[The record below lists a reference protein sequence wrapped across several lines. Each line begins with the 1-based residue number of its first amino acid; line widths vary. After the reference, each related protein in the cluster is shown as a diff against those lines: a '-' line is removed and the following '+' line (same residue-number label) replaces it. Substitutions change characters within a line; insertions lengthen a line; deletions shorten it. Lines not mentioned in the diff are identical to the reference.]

1 VRPAERPRRSDAPL
15 NATGEGRSR
24 HAWLAGTAVLAVL
37 AAAAARLLPVSEAA
51 LGSREERFL
60 SEAGRALDADA
71 ARMVET
77 AVRIQRS
84 SEFRGVV
91 DGGGAEVRPAR
102 LFTILAAALP
112 ADPGWGIVFLDATG
126 RAVAWTGDPTEI
138 EEDLGR
144 AEGGI
149 AVAFHTA
156 RFTVAWSSPRVVAG
170 ERRGLLVVSRRYPT
184 GLLRPD
190 LIEFFDL
197 SGGPTRL
204 RLRALASR
212 RPDRFVRLSF
222 ERAASGVAREDAA
235 RARALVPALFAAAI
249 VALLGVLF
257 GRTAPGLLAARLLLL
272 LGAPRADSGLWGRFE
287 GSGPA
292 EIGLLA
298 TPADVFL
305 TGLLALALLRLAW
318 PDERRAAGRS
328 LSAPL
333 RLLLGFPLAAL
344 PYLLGRV
351 VGENLPD
358 LFSSMDLVPEGLA
371 AYLVQAGGVSLVAS
385 AAGATALLWSPLA
398 SRIRPGFSF
407 VLGTGLL
414 AAAGSV
420 EGSPTGAALCG
431 LGAVVFGF
439 ALARRIGSEAERD
452 LLGRA
457 ATAVFLVAASCAPA
471 GVGLVHGKTRRIDAA
486 LEMADADVPAPG
498 SSSAIRAWESRVR
511 APELG
516 PWLPANDRTLVS
528 DLARALWIR
537 GAADG
542 FPGPGDLLRIR
553 DAGGK
558 VVSSFGLTRPGTE
571 AKGILSPA
579 EIPVPFSAEWV
590 RVAWLRE
597 SERDPLLAEAA
608 SDVLPAPVLVEQ
620 LEYDAAGRASGP
632 LRADPIELPARFRD
646 EARLKSVSTGQ
657 VLAVEGLRR
666 LRVRDRSPGYVAYV
680 APGESPVLSLGAA
693 VAAAESALPVV
704 FLVLLGGVRRARE
717 AGRRAVPLLRTY
729 RARLVTLVVLFGALP
744 LAGSVVVVRLALE
757 RYSARETERRARN
770 LLAEGRRALETR
782 LGGVVGPG
790 ELNRAAG
797 VIRSDLFLYRDGAR
811 AFASRA
817 TPVTAEIARGR
828 LAAPVAE
835 ALAEGRREASSPAF
849 RRTRSSPRLVEA
861 AEAVEGE
868 ERDALSVVVAED
880 EAARGALD
888 GIVLL
893 AVAVALGAFGLGG
906 RAALALGK
914 PVEDLIGAA
923 ERIGSGAEPP
933 PLEPPR
939 NVDLRRLVEAFT
951 AMGERVRD
959 RTASLARERETAVGL
974 LANLTAAVVL
984 FRREDGAVL
993 LSNAA
998 ADELI
1003 PGGTLPEKLS
1013 ALPWASVREVVEES
1027 AERRRTVERR
1037 VAVVADGRSHIFR
1050 VVVMELSSD
1059 ASGARALLLLEDLT
1073 EFVRADR
1080 LGAWVEA
1087 ARAVAHDVKNPLTP
1101 IRLAAERLLRLAARP
1116 EGVTPAAVAESGSNI
1131 LRQVGILTE
1140 RIGRLARFSDPA
1152 ALEPRSLDAD
1162 AVKGLLSAIAS
1173 DYAGV
1178 ENVRFGVEAAE
1189 GLPSVAADQ
1198 VLVRD
1203 ALTNLVVNALEA
1215 IGSRPGTV
1223 RLRVDACPLPGDRRG
1238 VRFTCADDG
1247 PGVPAEMLDRLF
1259 EPAFSTKSRGSGM
1272 GLATVRRAIERH
1284 GGVVFAELAPGGGL
1298 AVGFLLPAL

>member
-1 VRPAERPRRSDAPL
+1 MRPAERSRRSDETLTAP
-15 NATGEGRSR
+15 GEGRSR
-24 HAWLAGTAVLAVL
+24 LAWLAGAAALAVL
-37 AAAAARLLPVSEAA
+37 AAGAARLLPVSDAT
-51 LGSREERFL
+51 LRSREDRFAAG
-60 SEAGRALDADA
+60 AGRALDGDA
-71 ARMVET
+71 ARMIDT
-77 AVRIQRS
+77 AARIQRS

-102 LFTILAAALP
+102 LFSILAAELP
-112 ADPGWGIVFLDATG
+112 GDPGWGIVFLDATG
-126 RAVAWTGDPTEI
+126 RAVAWSGEPTEI
-138 EEDLGR
+138 EEDVGR
-144 AEGGI
+144 VEEGI

-170 ERRGLLVVSRRYPT
+170 ERRGILVVSRRYPT
-184 GLLRPD
+184 GILRPD
-190 LIEFFDL
+190 LIEFFGL
-197 SGGPTRL
+197 VGGPTRL

-212 RPDRFVRLSF
+212 RPDRFVRLAF
-222 ERAASGVAREDAA
+222 EPAPPGVAREDAA
-235 RARALVPALFAAAI
+235 RARALVPALVAAAI
-249 VALLGVLF
+249 VSLLGIVSS
-257 GRTAPGLLAARLLLL
+257 RTAPGLLAARLLLL
-272 LGAPRADSGLWGRFE
+272 LGAPRAESGLWGRIE
-287 GSGPA
+287 GGGPA
-292 EIGLLA
+292 GLGLLA

-318 PDERRAAGRS
+318 PGMRRAGP
-328 LSAPL
+328 LEISAPL
-333 RLLLGFPLAAL
+333 RLLLGLPLAAL

-351 VGENLPD
+351 VGENLPG

-371 AYLVQAGGVSLVAS
+371 AYLVQAGGVSLVAG
-385 AAGATALLWSPLA
+385 AAGATALLWAPLA
-398 SRIRPGFSF
+398 SRLRSGIL
-407 VLGTGLL
+407 VILGSGCLL
-414 AAAGSV
+414 AAGSV
-420 EGSPTGAALCG
+420 EGSPAGAALAG
-431 LGAVVFGF
+431 LGAVAFAL
-439 ALARRIGSEAERD
+439 ALARRAGSEAERD

-457 ATAVFLVAASCAPA
+457 ATAVFLVAASCASA
-471 GVGLVHGKTRRIDAA
+471 GVGLAHGKTRRIDAA
-486 LEMADADVPAPG
+486 LEGADAAVPSPEG
-498 SSSAIRAWESRVR
+498 PSAIGEWEARVG
-511 APELG
+511 APALG
-516 PWLPANDRTLVS
+516 PWLPAGDRTLVS
-528 DLARALWIR
+528 DIARALWIR
-537 GAADG
+537 GAANG
-542 FPGPGDLLRIR
+542 FPGAGDLLRIR

-558 VVSSFGLTRPGTE
+558 VVSAFGLTRPGAE
-571 AKGILSPA
+571 SRGVLSQA
-579 EIPVPFSAEWV
+579 EIPAPFSAEWV

-597 SERDPLLAEAA
+597 SDRDPLLADVAA
-608 SDVLPAPVLVEQ
+608 DVLPAPVLVER
-620 LEYDAAGRASGP
+620 LDYDAAGRASGP

-646 EARLKSVSTGQ
+646 EARVRGVSSGQ
-657 VLAVEGLRR
+657 VLAAEGLRR

-680 APGESPVLSLGAA
+680 APGESPALSLGAA

-704 FLVLLGGVRRARE
+704 FLVLLAGVRPMRA
-717 AGRRAVPLLRTY
+717 GTRRAVPLLRTY
-729 RARLVTLVVLFGALP
+729 RARLVALVVLFGALP
-744 LAGSVVVVRLALE
+744 LTGSVVVVRLALE
-757 RYSARETERRARN
+757 RHSARETERRARN

-782 LGGVVGPG
+782 SGGVAGPE

-797 VIRSDLFLYRDGAR
+797 VIGSDLFLYRDGAR

-817 TPVTAEIARGR
+817 IPVTAEIAQGR

-835 ALAEGRREASSPAF
+835 ALAEGRRDASSPAL
-849 RRTRSSPRLVEA
+849 RRTRSGPRLVEA

-868 ERDALSVVVAED
+868 ERDALAVVVAED

-923 ERIGSGAEPP
+923 ELIGSGAEPP

-951 AMGERVRD
+951 AMGERVRE

-993 LSNAA
+993 LSNPA
-998 ADELI
+998 ADVLI
-1003 PGGTLPEKLS
+1003 PGGTLPGKLS
-1013 ALPWASVREVVEES
+1013 DPSWAPVREVVEES
-1027 AERRRTVERR
+1027 AERSRPVERR
-1037 VAVVADGRSHIFR
+1037 VAVAAGGRSRVFR
-1050 VVVMELSSD
+1050 VVVMELSAD

-1101 IRLAAERLLRLAARP
+1101 IRLAAERLLRLAAKP
-1116 EGVTPAAVAESGSNI
+1116 DGVPPAAVAESGSNI

-1140 RIGRLARFSDPA
+1140 RLGRLARFSDPA
-1152 ALEPRSLDAD
+1152 TQEPRPLDAA
-1162 AVKGLLSAIAS
+1162 AVRGLLSALAS
-1173 DYAGV
+1173 DYAAV
-1178 ENVRFGVEAAE
+1178 ENVRIGVEAAAE
-1189 GLPSVAADQ
+1189 LPSVAADP

-1203 ALTNLVVNALEA
+1203 VLTNLAVNALEA
-1215 IGSRPGTV
+1215 IGARTGTI
-1223 RLRVDACPLPGDRRG
+1223 RLTVEPCLLPGGRRG

-1272 GLATVRRAIERH
+1272 GLASVRRAVERH
-1284 GGVVFAELAPGGGL
+1284 GGTVFAEPVPGGGL
-1298 AVGFLLPAL
+1298 AIGFVLPAL